1 MSKNITCDLK
11 ILNGTPVVAGTRIPV
26 SKIIYLLRDGFT
38 LEAIHNEYPHISVE
52 KLNSVMEEV
61 AQSYGAQTV

>member
-1 MSKNITCDLK
+1 MSKNISSDLK

-26 SKIIYLLRDGFT
+26 SKIIFLLRDGFT

-52 KLNSVMEEV
+52 KLDAVMEEV
-61 AQSYGAQTV
+61 AQSYGAQII